1 MQIPIDF
8 KLTIMV
14 RVSISSLY
22 DKSTAPIG
30 RSLYITHVYTVSRKK
45 DQNVFVI
52 LYKAKAIVMKFG
64 V

>member
-30 RSLYITHVYTVSRKK
+30 RSLHHSRIHCVQKK

-52 LYKAKAIVMKFG
+52 LYKARAIVMKFG